1 MMERKKL
8 YNVAVVGV
16 TGAVGQ
22 KMLETL
28 DKRNFP
34 VGELRPL
41 ASARSAGQQVTFKGA
56 TYTVQEAAPEAFEGI
71 DFALF
76 SAGGSVS
83 EKLAPA
89 AVERGAVVIDNT
101 SAFRMLPEVPL
112 VVPEVNAHKISQ
124 HSGIIANPNC
134 STIQMVV
141 ALKPIYDAYGI
152 DRIIVST
159 YQAVSGSGQAAVDEL
174 REQTR
179 AVLDGKPVNPKIL
192 PVKSLPKHYQIAFNA
207 IPQID
212 VFEEN
217 GFTREEMKM
226 VNETRKILGDD
237 SIHITTTCVRIPVFY
252 GHSESVYVETR
263 KPFELAEVRSLLE
276 SASGVKVVDDLK
288 EQQYPL
294 ATEAEGQ
301 YDTYVG
307 RLRRDLF
314 HPRGLNMWIVSD
326 NVLKG
331 AALNAVQIA
340 EHMVKSK

>member
-1 MMERKKL
+1 MERKKL
-8 YNVAVVGV
+8 YNVAVVGA

-28 DKRNFP
+28 EKRNFP
-34 VGELRPL
+34 VGEFRPL
-41 ASARSAGQQVTFKGA
+41 ASARSAGQQVTFKGKS
-56 TYTVQEAAPEAFEGI
+56 YTIQEAVPEAFEGI

-76 SAGGSVS
+76 SAGGSIS

-112 VVPEVNAHKISQ
+112 VVPEVNAHMISQ
-124 HSGIIANPNC
+124 HRGIIANPNC
-134 STIQMVV
+134 STIQMMV

-152 DRIIVST
+152 ERIIVST
-159 YQAVSGSGQAAVDEL
+159 YQAVSGAGQAAIEEL
-174 REQTR
+174 REQSR
-179 AVLDGKPVNPKIL
+179 QILDGVPIEPKIL
-192 PVKSLPKHYQIAFNA
+192 PVKSQPKHYPIAFNA

-217 GFTREEMKM
+217 GFSREEMKM
-226 VNETRKILGDD
+226 VNETRKILGDE
-237 SIHITTTCVRIPVFY
+237 SIHVTATCVRIPVFY

-263 KPFELAEVRSLLE
+263 KPFDLAEVRSLLE
-276 SASGVKVVDDLK
+276 SAEGVQLVDDLQ
-288 EQQYPL
+288 EQQYPM
-294 ATEAEGQ
+294 ATEAADQ

-326 NVLKG
+326 NILKG

-340 EHMVKSK
+340 ELMVKSK

>member
-1 MMERKKL
+1 MDKKNL
-8 YNVAVVGV
+8 YNVAVVGA

-28 DKRNFP
+28 EKRNFP

-41 ASARSAGQQVTFKGA
+41 ASARSAGQQVTFKGQN
-56 TYTVQEAAPEAFEGI
+56 YTVQEATPEAFEGI

-83 EKLAPA
+83 EKLASA
-89 AVERGAVVIDNT
+89 AVEHGAVVIDNT

-112 VVPEVNAHKISQ
+112 VVPEVNPHKISQ
-124 HSGIIANPNC
+124 HEGIIANPNC

-141 ALKPIYDAYGI
+141 ALKPLYDAYGI
-152 DRIIVST
+152 ERIVVST
-159 YQAVSGSGQAAVDEL
+159 YQAVSGSGQAAIDEL

-179 AVLDGKPVNPKIL
+179 QLLDGEQINPQVM
-192 PVKSLPKHYQIAFNA
+192 PVKSQPKHYQMAFNA

-212 VFEEN
+212 VFTEN
-217 GFTREEMKM
+217 GFTKEEMKM
-226 VNETRKILGDD
+226 VNETRKIFGDE
-237 SIHITTTCVRIPVFY
+237 SIQVTATCVRVPVFF
-252 GHSESVYVETR
+252 GHSESVYIETK
-263 KPFELAEVRSLLE
+263 KPFDLAEVRSLLE
-276 SASGVKVVDDLK
+276 G
-288 EQQYPL
+288 
-294 ATEAEGQ
+294 AEGVTLVDNANEQ
-301 YDTYVG
+301 AYPMAVDAAGEYDTFVG

-340 EHMVKSK
+340 EYMVKSK